1 MAVQYFSNTY
11 AEARAKFLRA
21 AEQAGAGIDTFENP
35 ASRETGL
42 FTDVAVLGSLGAPNA
57 LVLMSGTHGV
67 EGFAGSGIQTGF
79 LETSIDVPGDLAIIM
94 IHAINPYGFAH
105 LRRPNEDNVD
115 LNRNFVDHTRP
126 CPTNREYDALASVLH
141 PKKYSLASSALG
153 LLRLVAYRAVR
164 GKSALQAAVTL
175 GQYAHPTGLYFGGQA
190 QTWSNKTLRTIL
202 KRYLMDSAR
211 VAFIDFHTGLGP
223 YAHGEIITNEGASSP
238 AYRRSL
244 SWWGHRTKTTRTGEA
259 VSADLYG
266 TVEGAVMETLSP
278 KEITAVSLEFG
289 TVSPLT
295 ALRALIAENW
305 FHHNADRHDPRQSVV
320 KTGLRRAFYP
330 DSNDWKQQVWRQGCD
345 VTHQAIAGLTEAG

>member
-1 MAVQYFSNTY
+1 
-11 AEARAKFLRA
+11 
-21 AEQAGAGIDTFENP
+21 
-35 ASRETGL
+35 
-42 FTDVAVLGSLGAPNA
+42 
-57 LVLMSGTHGV
+57 
-67 EGFAGSGIQTGF
+67 
-79 LETSIDVPGDLAIIM
+79 
-94 IHAINPYGFAH
+94 
-105 LRRPNEDNVD
+105 
-115 LNRNFVDHTRP
+115 
-126 CPTNREYDALASVLH
+126 
-141 PKKYSLASSALG
+141 
-153 LLRLVAYRAVR
+153 
-164 GKSALQAAVTL
+164 
-175 GQYAHPTGLYFGGQA
+175 
-190 QTWSNKTLRTIL
+190 
-202 KRYLMDSAR
+202 MDSAR

-223 YAHGEIITNEGASSP
+223 YAHGEIITNEDASSP

-289 TVSPLT
+289 TVPPLT

-320 KTGLRRAFYP
+320 KTELRRAFYP